1 MEIKY
6 ESPMKTIK
14 TAAGL
19 LTLKD
24 GDRYFVSLQLRS
36 ILQDHRTQL
45 VDNLISSDLNRYIDY
60 KFDRTANPIQLN
72 RIKNRL
78 IELRQ
83 SGVNMTR
90 YDSILQS
97 VIKYD
102 FVQLG
107 NASFFH
113 EIDEIIRLS
122 FKQTE
127 LFQFE
132 SSLMYHGN

>member
-1 MEIKY
+1 
-6 ESPMKTIK
+6 MKTIK

-24 GDRYFVSLQLRS
+24 GDQYFVSLQLRS
-36 ILQDHRTQL
+36 ILQDHRIQL
-45 VDNLISSDLNRYIDY
+45 IDNLISSDLNRYIDY

-72 RIKNRL
+72 RIRNRL
-78 IELRQ
+78 LELRQ
-83 SGVNMTR
+83 SGINMIR

-102 FVQLG
+102 FVQLE

-113 EIDEIIRLS
+113 EIDEIIQLS

-132 SSLMYHGN
+132 SSMVYHGN

>member
-1 MEIKY
+1 MEIKNNA
-6 ESPMKTIK
+6 PMKTIK

-24 GDRYFVSLQLRS
+24 GDHYFVSLQLRS
-36 ILQDHRTQL
+36 VLQDHRTQL
-45 VDNLISSDLNRYIDY
+45 IDNLISSDLNRYIDY
-60 KFDRTANPIQLN
+60 KFDRTANLIQLN

-83 SGVNMTR
+83 SGINMTR

-107 NASFFH
+107 NAMFFH

-132 SSLMYHGN
+132 SGMIYH

>member
-1 MEIKY
+1 
-6 ESPMKTIK
+6 MKTIK

-24 GDRYFVSLQLRS
+24 GDQYFVSLQLRS

-45 VDNLISSDLNRYIDY
+45 IDNLISSDLNRYIDY
-60 KFDRTANPIQLN
+60 KFDLTANPIQLN
-72 RIKNRL
+72 RIKNHL
-78 IELRQ
+78 IKLRQ
-83 SGVNMTR
+83 SGINMTR
-90 YDSILQS
+90 YDSILQY

-107 NASFFH
+107 NALFFH
-113 EIDEIIRLS
+113 EIDEIIRQS

-132 SSLMYHGN
+132 SNMMYHGN

>member
-1 MEIKY
+1 
-6 ESPMKTIK
+6 MKTIK
-14 TAAGL
+14 TSAGF

-24 GDRYFVSLQLRS
+24 GDQYFVSIQLRS
-36 ILQDHRTQL
+36 ILQDHRTHL
-45 VDNLISSDLNRYIDY
+45 INNLMSSDLNRYIDY
-60 KFDRTANPIQLN
+60 KFNRTANPIQLN

-78 IELRQ
+78 TELRQ
-83 SGVNMTR
+83 RGINMIK

-107 NASFFH
+107 NALFFF
-113 EIDEIIRLS
+113 EIDEIIQLS

-132 SSLMYHGN
+132 PNLVYQIN